1 MSRILYGLLLIIGAG
16 AVIVG
21 GATGA
26 FFNDT
31 ETSQGNIFTAG
42 GIDLKVDHTRQT
54 YNDNE
59 CTTNCVEVEGN
70 VLLDNGFET
79 PEVTHGAKWEVFD
92 SPVDSVWTVTW
103 RDDVPATFGPQNRP
117 DPAHLEL
124 HEGVLGLANQGDQ
137 YAELDSDWGGPND
150 SGSGEPASIKIA
162 QTISTTP
169 GTKYKLYFAFAPR
182 PNTPANDNTLEVRWD
197 GNVVLTIPPTAGG
210 AGPIAWTEYELSLP
224 PATTNSTELS
234 FMDLGTANSVGTF
247 LDDVKLVKLDCVSQ
261 TIVGGQCLTWDEK
274 DLGEGD
280 RFWFFNDVKPGDR
293 GTNVIS
299 LHVYDND
306 AFACVLTGDVADD
319 ENTLIEPEEE
329 ADDTTPGNPPGEG
342 EGELAQYL
350 KLFIWEDDND
360 GVYENSED
368 TLYGPNAPFTEVA
381 MEKLSLT
388 ATTTS
393 YLGVAW
399 CFGEQ
404 SLDGTTIECDGTSDD
419 YNDSQ
424 TDSVTA
430 SLIFDA
436 VQQRNNGE
444 FECRDLLL
452 DEPFKI
458 PVDLGDSPAQP

>member
-1 MSRILYGLLLIIGAG
+1 MRRIIFSLF
-16 AVIVG
+16 VIVG
-21 GATGA
+21 SAAAITAGATGA

-54 YNDNE
+54 YNDGE
-59 CTTNCVEVEGN
+59 CTTNCREIEGN
-70 VLLDNGFET
+70 KLLDNGFET
-79 PEVTHGAKWEVFD
+79 PEVTHGAKWEIFD
-92 SPVDSVWTVTW
+92 SPVSVWNIAW
-103 RDDVPATFGPQNRP
+103 RGDVPGSFGPQTRP
-117 DPAHLEL
+117 AIAHLEL
-124 HEGVLGLANQGDQ
+124 HEGVLGSADQGDQ
-137 YAELDSDWGGPND
+137 YAELDSDWGGPTD
-150 SGSGEPASIKIA
+150 PGTGEPASVKIS
-162 QTISTTP
+162 QTIPTVV
-169 GTKYKLYFAFAPR
+169 GTKYKLRFAFAPR

-197 GNVVLTIPPTAGG
+197 GNVVHVVPPTAGG
-210 AGPIAWTEYELSLP
+210 AGPIAWTTIELSLP
-224 PATTNSTELS
+224 PATTNATELA
-234 FMDLGTANSVGTF
+234 FTDLGTANSVGTF
-247 LDDVKLVKLDCVSQ
+247 LDDVELVKLDCVDQ
-261 TIVGGQCLTWDEK
+261 VIVGGQCRTWTEK
-274 DLGEGD
+274 DLAEGD
-280 RFWFFNDVKPGDR
+280 RFWFFDDVKPGDR

-319 ENTLIEPEEE
+319 ENTLTEPEEE
-329 ADDTTPGNPPGEG
+329 AGDNTPGNPSGEG

-350 KLFIWEDDND
+350 KLFIWEDNND
-360 GVYENSED
+360 GVYENGED

-381 MEKLSLT
+381 MDKLSLA

-404 SLDGTTIECDGTSDD
+404 TLNGTTIECDGTSDD

-436 VQQRNNGE
+436 VQQRNNTD
-444 FECRDLLL
+444 FQCRDLLPN
-452 DEPFKI
+452 EPIKV
-458 PVDLGDSPAQP
+458 PVDLTDSPVQP